1 MKEKRDMTHNHVG
14 HEDNSTLRLLMP
26 QWQGG
31 GNNPVYSLGA
41 RLLAWLAPASTAA
54 FEEVP
59 ISPLNEGLTVERG
72 IFARDVVLEQA
83 RAAKRILE
91 RRKPNRVL
99 VFGGECSV
107 DFAPFAYLNERYNGD
122 MVVLWLDAHTDVFL
136 PSGDYPNFHAMVLS
150 ALLGIGDPEF
160 VAEVPKPIN
169 PGRVMYVGL
178 RALLE
183 PLDELHERYGISLA
197 SISAKQVEHDSS
209 ALINWL
215 RSIGAVHVAVHFDL
229 DVLDPQDFNSAV
241 GHDPNGLR
249 AEGVIRLLADVS
261 EVVDIVGL
269 GITEYSP
276 RDAMLL
282 SDMLRRLPIVSD
294 A

>member
-1 MKEKRDMTHNHVG
+1 MTHNHVG
-14 HEDNSTLRLLMP
+14 HEENSTLRLLMP

-31 GNNPVYSLGA
+31 GNRPAYHLGA
-41 RLLAWLAPASTAA
+41 QLLAWLAPASTAA

-59 ISPLNEGLTVERG
+59 INLPNEGLTVDRG
-72 IFARDVVLEQA
+72 IFAREVVLEQA
-83 RAAKRILE
+83 RAAKRILQ
-91 RRKPNRVL
+91 RRKPNRVV

-107 DFAPFAYLNERYNGD
+107 DFAPFAYLNERYAGEL
-122 MVVLWLDAHTDVFL
+122 VVLWLDAHPDVSL
-136 PSGDYPNFHAMVLS
+136 PTGDYPNFHAMVLS

-169 PGRVMYVGL
+169 PARVMYVGL

-183 PLDELHERYGISLA
+183 PLDELRERFGISIPN
-197 SISAKQVEHDSS
+197 ISAEQVEQDSS
-209 ALINWL
+209 ALIEWL
-215 RSIGAVHVAVHFDL
+215 RSIGAAHVAVHFDL
-229 DVLDPQDFNSAV
+229 DVLDPRDFNSAV
-241 GHDPNGLR
+241 GRDPNGLR
-249 AEGVIRLLADVS
+249 AEAAIRLLADVS
-261 EVVDIVGL
+261 HIADIVGL
-269 GITEYSP
+269 GITEYTP

>member
-31 GNNPVYSLGA
+31 GNRPAYSLGA
-41 RLLAWLAPASTAA
+41 RLLAWLAPASSAA

-59 ISPLNEGLTVERG
+59 INLRNEGLTVERG
-72 IFARDVVLEQA
+72 IFAREVVLEQA

-91 RRKPNRVL
+91 RRKPDRVV

-122 MVVLWLDAHTDVFL
+122 LAVLWLDAHPDVFT
-136 PSGDYPNFHAMVLS
+136 PEGDYPNFHAMVLS
-150 ALLGIGDPEF
+150 GLLGIGDPEF
-160 VAEVPKPIN
+160 VAEVPKPID
-169 PGRVMYVGL
+169 PRRVMYVGL

-183 PLDELHERYGISLA
+183 PLDDLRERFGITLPNA
-197 SISAKQVEHDSS
+197 TAAQVEHDSS
-209 ALINWL
+209 AVLAWL
-215 RSIGAVHVAVHFDL
+215 RSTGASHVAVHFDL
-229 DVLDPQDFNSAV
+229 DVLEPQDFRSAV

-249 AEGVIRLLADVS
+249 V
-261 EVVDIVGL
+261 
-269 GITEYSP
+269 
-276 RDAMLL
+276 
-282 SDMLRRLPIVSD
+282 
-294 A
+294 